1 MIMQLQGTQTDVLRA
16 AILGPLSHW
25 KYIIHGEHH
34 MMAPVSGC
42 LFIAL
47 LPILYLLKLQ
57 VHETA
62 VLAVRA
68 EIDVIIA

>member
-1 MIMQLQGTQTDVLRA
+1 MVMQLQGTQTDVLWA
-16 AILGPLSHW
+16 AILGLLSHW
-25 KYIIHGEHH
+25 KYFIHGEHH
-34 MMAPVSGC
+34 MLAPVSGC
-42 LFIAL
+42 LFVAL
-47 LPILYLLKLQ
+47 LPILYRLKLH